1 VDSASLSQLIDTAL
15 QTQPFS
21 VSGALLGSPPI
32 STLLTTFLGADSLV
46 LTGASQ
52 PTGATGI
59 VVAGQLTQTVAG
71 LPGLRATATFG
82 VADGVATLHLDL
94 TGLPA
99 GWTPSQSYPAL
110 TGTVLDEFTW
120 TGPTLTLDSTATA
133 TLPDGYPAG
142 YGFPALA
149 AGVASSLVPGL
160 GLSATVTPI
169 ASGIVGTL
177 LSGQPCPVAG
187 PILLPAANPAVVL
200 SPSADGPSV
209 QLGPLSA
216 SFGLSLITVPVQLQ
230 PQGPVVTDSIY
241 QLAATLAADL
251 SGTTYSLPLVATEQA
266 TQASVLVIET
276 PLLSGQGIT
285 LDQVAALIGGSATP
299 TSALTAM
306 LPTGGGFPALQGLAL
321 SGLELVVTP
330 STSPVLSIAATV
342 GWQAATPYQVFGDL
356 ITFDGLAVTF
366 TYLPG
371 GATLDDGTSTYVM
384 VEATGTATVAGGS
397 LEAELLLPEISFT
410 LTLAAGTTIDIA
422 SLVQTAVAG
431 SITMPQVTC
440 TELDIT
446 GDVTAG
452 TYRFQATV
460 TDDWVFTLGTTPF
473 SLTQIGMDISKDAT
487 GFSGEVVCEVAIA
500 GTTLYGRATYDATT
514 NGWIFAVGTLG
525 EAGVSLTALVADVAS
540 LLGVSLPANA
550 PQLVLDSINLTF
562 NTDTHAFDFQC
573 GTTLTIAGTECQL
586 GVEITNTTFMGYLW
600 VGASYFQIDFMTTD
614 NTSVLTATWQATSD
628 QAYLNVADITDLL
641 GLPDP
646 QVPDGLDLRLSAAS
660 LSYNLTT
667 SAFVV
672 SAQSA
677 TYGTA
682 VFVAAPVGSP
692 ASTEFFGMLAAGQ
705 PISLSDLPLVGEVL
719 SADDSCAVQGLTVIV
734 ASASVDAATAGMVN
748 QIVSQVVP
756 SGYPAL
762 PAQGT
767 SSPVALGATLCFGA
781 QTFPITLGTPAQQ
794 GGTSTAATTMVGAPQ
809 GGTAVVATPPAKS
822 DGTAWFTVQKAFGPI
837 TFERVGVRYADGTLW
852 FLLDASLTVGG
863 LSLTLQGASV
873 GSPLTSFSPQF
884 DLRGLGIAYANP
896 PLAIGGG
903 FASVEPTGGATF
915 EYDGAV
921 VVSMP
926 SWGLTAY
933 GSYAEVDGEPS
944 MFVFVQISGAFGG
957 PPAFFVTGLAGGFGY
972 NSSIRVPA
980 PDQVVTFPLVGGL
993 SNPALLGGG
1002 TATPMQALAALAGG
1016 TNPWITHALGQ
1027 NWLAAGVRFS
1037 TFQLLDSTALLV
1049 VEFGNELTIA
1059 LLGISTARFPAPAA
1073 QQAYAQIQLQLRA
1086 LLRPSDGF
1094 FSLTANLTRNS
1105 FLIDPACVLTGGF
1118 AFSVWF
1124 APSPNAG
1131 DFVVVLGGYH
1141 PNFSPPAYYPT
1152 VAPLGFSWSLDS
1164 VVSISGSAYFALTPS
1179 AIMAGGALDVRYND
1193 GDLRAWFTAHADLI
1207 AGWSPFQFLASIG
1220 VSIGVD
1226 YTVNLLFTT
1235 KTLHLEA
1242 GADLTLWG
1250 PPTGGVANV
1259 RLWVVSFTV
1268 SFGSPQTSTQP
1279 PLTWPQFQALL
1290 PAPGSA
1296 TTFTATSGLA
1306 VQQTDNAAL
1315 AATGVPG
1322 ATGVAAPAAWLVRSE
1337 GFSFTVRSAVPST
1350 QVFLGMPASPSATP
1364 WATFSTINIRPMQQ
1378 GGLTV
1383 TQSATLTLI
1392 TGTTSA
1398 VVDLIGTHWT
1408 VTPMTSNV
1416 PKALWGTGDGGSL
1429 DPGNDQLV
1437 TGQLTG
1443 LVLTAP
1449 PAQAGWTAGQIP
1461 VASTLGLDP
1470 LPPGQLP
1477 LQASAAAAGDVPVA
1491 GQTSVAVI
1499 ASQIAAAGATAR
1511 DQLYQALTGL
1521 GLAPAANDPL
1531 TGLAAQAGALFADQ
1545 PLLVGS

>member
-1 VDSASLSQLIDTAL
+1 VDSAGLSQLITTAL

-21 VSGALLGSPPI
+21 VSGALLGSPPVT
-32 STLLTTFLGADSLV
+32 TLLTAFLGADSLV
-46 LTGASQ
+46 LDGAYQQTGVA
-52 PTGATGI
+52 GI
-59 VVAGQLTQTVAG
+59 VVVGQMTQTVAG
-71 LPGLRATATFG
+71 LTGLAATATFG
-82 VADGVATLHLDL
+82 LAGAVTTLRVDL
-94 TGLPA
+94 TEMPA

-110 TGTVLDEFTW
+110 ADTVLDEFTW
-120 TGPTLTLDSTATA
+120 TGPTLTLDSTASA
-133 TLPDGYPAG
+133 TPPADYPTG

-149 AGVASSLVPGL
+149 TAVASALVPGL
-160 GLSATVTPI
+160 SLSATVTP
-169 ASGIVGTL
+169 AAAGIVGTL

-187 PILLPAANPAVVL
+187 PVLLPAANPAVVL
-200 SPSADGPSV
+200 SPSVTGTGAGGPSV

-216 SFGLSLITVPVQLQ
+216 SFGLSLVTVPQQTQ
-230 PQGPVVTDSIY
+230 PQGPVVTASTY
-241 QLAATLAADL
+241 RLAATVAAAL
-251 SGTTYSLPLVATEQA
+251 GGTTYSLPLVAMEQD

-276 PLLSGQGIT
+276 PLLSDQPIT
-285 LDQVAALIGGSATP
+285 LDQVAALLGGNATP
-299 TSALTAM
+299 TSALSAM
-306 LPTGGGFPALQGLAL
+306 LPASGFPALQGLAL
-321 SGLELVVTP
+321 SSVQLAVTP
-330 STSPVLSIAATV
+330 STSPVLSASATV
-342 GWQAATPYQVFGDL
+342 AWQTPATYPVFGGL
-356 ITFDGLAVTF
+356 ITFNGLAVTF

-371 GATLDDGTSTYVM
+371 GATLDDGTTTYV
-384 VEATGTATVAGGS
+384 VVDVTATATVAGGT
-397 LEAELLLPEISFT
+397 LEAELILPEISFT
-410 LTLAAGTTIDIA
+410 LALAAGTTIDIA
-422 SLVQTAVAG
+422 SLVQTAVGG
-431 SITMPQVTC
+431 SISMPHVTC
-440 TELDIT
+440 TALDIT

-473 SLTQIGMDISKDAT
+473 SLTQIGMDITKDAT
-487 GFSGEVVCEVAIA
+487 GFSGEVVCQVAIA

-514 NGWIFAVGTLG
+514 SGWIFAVGTLG

-562 NTDTHAFDFQC
+562 NTATHTFDFQC
-573 GTTLTIAGTECQL
+573 GTMLTIAGTACQL

-600 VGASYFQIDFMTTD
+600 VGASYFQLDFMTTD
-614 NTSVLTATWQATSD
+614 NASVLTASWEATSD
-628 QAYLNVADITDLL
+628 QAYLNVSDLTSL
-641 GLPDP
+641 LNLPAP
-646 QVPDGLDLRLSAAS
+646 QIPDGLDLRLSAAS

-667 SAFVV
+667 SQFVV

-682 VFVAAPVGSP
+682 VFVATPVGTPST
-692 ASTEFFGMLAAGQ
+692 TEFFLMLAAGQ
-705 PISLSDLPLVGEVL
+705 SISLSDLPLLGEVL
-719 SADDSCAVQGLTVIV
+719 NPADTCAVEGLIVVI
-734 ASASVDAATAGMVN
+734 ASASVDVTTAGTVN
-748 QIVSQVVP
+748 QLVKP
-756 SGYPAL
+756 GYPQL

-767 SSPVALGATLCFGA
+767 SSPAALSATLRFGPE
-781 QTFPITLGTPAQQ
+781 TFPITLGTPAQS
-794 GGTSTAATTMVGAPQ
+794 GATSTAATTQVGPAQ
-809 GGTAVVATPPAKS
+809 GGSAVVSTPPAKS

-837 TFERVGVRYADGTLW
+837 TFDRVGVRYADGTLW
-852 FLLDASLTVGG
+852 FLLDASLSISG

-873 GSPLTSFSPQF
+873 GSPITSFSPQF
-884 DLRGLGIAYANP
+884 DLRGLGIAYASP
-896 PLAIGGG
+896 PLEIGGG

-933 GSYAEVDGEPS
+933 GSYAEVNGEPS
-944 MFVFVQISGAFGG
+944 MFVFLQIRGAFGG

-1016 TNPWITHALGQ
+1016 PNPWITHALGQ

-1059 LLGISTARFPAPAA
+1059 LLGISTARFPTSAA
-1073 QQAYAQIQLQLRA
+1073 QQPYAQIQLQLRA

-1124 APSPNAG
+1124 SPSPNAG

-1141 PNFSPPAYYPT
+1141 PNFTPPTYYPT

-1164 VVSISGSAYFALTPS
+1164 VVSISGRAYFALTPS

-1193 GDLRAWFTAHADLI
+1193 GDLRAWFTAHADI
-1207 AGWSPFQFLASIG
+1207 IVMWSPFHFLTAIG
-1220 VSIGVD
+1220 IGIGVD

-1250 PPTGGVANV
+1250 PPTGGEANV

-1268 SFGSPQTSTQP
+1268 SFGAPQTPTQP
-1279 PLTWPQFQALL
+1279 PLAWGQFQALL

-1296 TTFTATSGLA
+1296 ATFTATAGLA
-1306 VQQTDNAAL
+1306 VQQTDVAAL
-1315 AATGVPG
+1315 GAAGAGGAVP
-1322 ATGVAAPAAWLVRSE
+1322 APWLVRSD
-1337 GFSFTVRSAVPST
+1337 GFSVTVRSAVPST
-1350 QVFLGMPASPSATP
+1350 QVFLGTATTALPGVGSA
-1364 WATFSTINIRPMQQ
+1364 INIRPMQLS
-1378 GGLTV
+1378 GLTV
-1383 TQSATLTLI
+1383 TQRVTLTLT
-1392 TGTTSA
+1392 TGTTPTM
-1398 VVDLIGTHWT
+1398 VDLSATNWT
-1408 VTPMTSNV
+1408 VTPVMSSV
-1416 PKALWGTGDGGSL
+1416 PKALWGTGDGRTL

-1443 LVLTAP
+1443 LVIQAP
-1449 PAQAGWTAGQIP
+1449 PPVPGWSIGPIP
-1461 VASTLGLDP
+1461 VASTIGLDP
-1470 LPPGQLP
+1470 LPPGPLP
-1477 LQASAAAAGDVPVA
+1477 LQSGAAASGDVPVA
-1491 GQTSVAVI
+1491 GGGTVAVI
-1499 ASQIAAAGATAR
+1499 ASQIAGTGASAR
-1511 DQLYQALTGL
+1511 NQLYQGLAGL
-1521 GLAPAANDPL
+1521 GVAPATNGPL

-1545 PLLVGS
+1545 PLLVGTGS